1 MEELCCANHFHV
13 SNGQWFLS
21 NNIFGSISPY
31 VYGMLSLTLN
41 FTESP
46 LFCQTLC
53 VQVKCFQ
60 EIIAIGYSVYRVH
73 GLPWF
78 RSLSWYMLIASNY
91 FFYGESLVDYFG
103 LLLHR
108 TVSYKWFLNDFQL
121 MFQIL
126 WKNFM
131 RPLVTY
137 HRFISFCLY
146 LVGFVWFVLSLVKRY
161 YMRQFSLVLIL

>member
-1 MEELCCANHFHV
+1 MAKHCGPDYLHV
-13 SNGQWFLS
+13 FDGQRFLS
-21 NNIFGSISPY
+21 NHIFGSIGSN
-31 VYGMLSLTLN
+31 VYGMSSPKPLN
-41 FTESP
+41 LDLTES

-103 LLLHR
+103 VLLHR
-108 TVSYKWFLNDFQL
+108 TVSFRDFSQ
-121 MFQIL
+121 
-126 WKNFM
+126 
-131 RPLVTY
+131 
-137 HRFISFCLY
+137 
-146 LVGFVWFVLSLVKRY
+146 
-161 YMRQFSLVLIL
+161 